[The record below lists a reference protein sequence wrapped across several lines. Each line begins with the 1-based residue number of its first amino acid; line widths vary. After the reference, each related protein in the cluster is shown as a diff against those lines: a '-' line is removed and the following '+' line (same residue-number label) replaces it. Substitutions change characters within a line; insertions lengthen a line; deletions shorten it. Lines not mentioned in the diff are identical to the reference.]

1 MSTSR
6 TPKILLETRNILVTG
21 VWSFV
26 IIWMVASFLLDADL
40 LFAFL
45 LFFVAI
51 AVSVAATA
59 LGESKQSKKEKETRH
74 IQDTASAAE
83 FDRRS

>member
-1 MSTSR
+1 M
-6 TPKILLETRNILVTG
+6 
-21 VWSFV
+21 
-26 IIWMVASFLLDADL
+26 DADL

-59 LGESKQSKKEKETRH
+59 LGESKPPKKEQETKQE
-74 IQDTASAAE
+74 IAT
-83 FDRRS
+83 